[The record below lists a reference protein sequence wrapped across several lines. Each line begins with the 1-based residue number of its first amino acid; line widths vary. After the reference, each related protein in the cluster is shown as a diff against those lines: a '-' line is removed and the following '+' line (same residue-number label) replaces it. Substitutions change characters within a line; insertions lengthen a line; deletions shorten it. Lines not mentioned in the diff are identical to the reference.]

1 MKICLAS
8 DHAGFELKEYLKKYL
23 EKNGYD
29 ISDKG
34 VYNNECA
41 NWAEYGAHGAEAV
54 SKDPENTRGIII
66 CGSGIGMSMVSN
78 KFKNVRAALCM
89 DEYSAE
95 MSRRHN
101 NSNILNMGARVIDK
115 EKAIRIMEIWLKTPF
130 ERGRHQVR
138 LEYLSKE
145 VEEKNFK

>member
-1 MKICLAS
+1 MKIYLAS

-34 VYNNECA
+34 TFNKERA
-41 NWAEYGAHGAEAV
+41 NWAEYGAQGAEAV

-101 NSNILNMGARVIDK
+101 NSNVLNMGARVIDK
-115 EKAIRIMEIWLKTPF
+115 EKAIRITEIWLKTPF
-130 ERGRHQVR
+130 ERGRHQER